1 MTLVVVYSVQ
11 QSAQSTFSKE
21 TIKRMTMIVLMVLI
35 INLCSS
41 QWRDCI
47 ASLEQPLS
55 LWCRARGT
63 RFACVLFTA
72 AIPSSPPLNLPA
84 VLAVQ
89 SFLYREQTGTLSNP
103 TFHLQISKWERER
116 EKICC
121 CFLLQ
126 PSLSF
131 LPRELFQATERR
143 LTKWMTFSRCC
154 SDRHTL
160 LPLVTDWTEQWLG
173 WPTATYNDQ
182 QKSTWVSEWV
192 SLSSHVATWWWQSER
207 GRGSRMKR
215 WKERKWWRL
224 ALQWWI
230 SGTEQN
236 WSGRRIEN

>member
-11 QSAQSTFSKE
+11 QSAQSPFSKE

-55 LWCRARGT
+55 LWCCARGT

-72 AIPSSPPLNLPA
+72 AIPSSSQFASSLGRTIFFI
-84 VLAVQ
+84 Q
-89 SFLYREQTGTLSNP
+89 RKQTESLTHSLTLSNP

-116 EKICC
+116 KSVAVFCSC
-121 CFLLQ
+121 RFS
-126 PSLSF
+126 PSFRENYFRQQSGDWLNEWHSAAAVVTVTLYCHLS
-131 LPRELFQATERR
+131 
-143 LTKWMTFSRCC
+143 LTG
-154 SDRHTL
+154 L
-160 LPLVTDWTEQWLG
+160 WLG

-207 GRGSRMKR
+207 GRGSRMKSEK
-215 WKERKWWRL
+215 KE
-224 ALQWWI
+224 
-230 SGTEQN
+230 SDEG
-236 WSGRRIEN
+236 